1 MYSQSSMYLFHA
13 SKLLK
18 ETACCTE
25 LFSCGFFKTIRTKLC
40 CAKFREKS
48 FNLLKY
54 LYYSNNTLR
63 SPVVFRAAATFHV
76 GLALEVEEKLWGG
89 LWSFPLLPVASSYK
103 AAAVDTL
110 NSKFP
115 NKCNLGNAQN

>member
-76 GLALEVEEKLWGG
+76 GLALEVGRGEILGRLVVVPVTTCCFKLQ
-89 LWSFPLLPVASSYK
+89 SSSSRH
-103 AAAVDTL
+103 T
-110 NSKFP
+110 
-115 NKCNLGNAQN
+115 